1 MFIVSA
7 LRQQQLHSVLKPNQR
22 VNLQRI
28 LLHIALPQIIIKRA
42 TAICLSFVKISKPSR
57 ISVLLKF
64 ELLYLGETYKFFL
77 SMDLN
82 LIMQFSRSRY
92 ETLRKILSS
101 RNFQLFSK
109 ADICYK
115 KRKILV
121 QY

>member
-109 ADICYK
+109 PDICY